1 MARRKFGDLII
12 LLPGITGSVLQRD
25 GKDVWAITPQSA
37 ISALFSLGSNIK
49 NLQLKG
55 KDDWTKD
62 DLGDGV
68 TAPRLV
74 QDVHLIPGFWQI
86 DGYTAVKTRL
96 FAELTLEEGKNW
108 FDYPYDWRR
117 DNRVHGRQLGERAP
131 KWLDAWRKASGNK
144 DAKLVLL
151 AHSMGGLVARDF
163 LERHEGWKITRHL
176 ITFGTPYRGSM
187 NAVSTLVN
195 GIDKGLGPISVDLS
209 PLVRSFPS
217 MHQLL
222 PIYPSVDV
230 GGKLVRPGE
239 VALPG
244 IDRALAAD
252 ALKFHRDIEAAVT
265 ANSANAA
272 YRNSATSY
280 QITPLVGIAQPTDQS
295 AKLTGSTVTT
305 YLSLGGDD
313 FGGDGTVPRLSAT
326 PIELSDA
333 NRETYLSTK
342 HGSLQNAEAAL
353 THVVGTLTRKSLTP
367 YRDLQDLPGSGLTL
381 DAPTVLGT
389 TQALD
394 ITVRTMSFGDT
405 VRAVVEDVATGRTVR
420 RRTIRRKRDGSF
432 PTTIP
437 PLDEGVYRVTVASV
451 SAEVEPVSDLV
462 TVINRR
468 KRNR

>member
-12 LLPGITGSVLQRD
+12 LLPGITGSVLQCN
-25 GKDVWAITPQSA
+25 GKDVWAITPASA
-37 ISALFSLGSNIK
+37 IAALFSLGNNIK
-49 NLQLKG
+49 DLQIKG

-86 DGYTAVKTRL
+86 DGYTAIKTRL

-117 DNRVHGRQLGERAP
+117 DNRVHGRQLGDRAP

-151 AHSMGGLVARDF
+151 AHSMGGLIARDF
-163 LERHEGWKITRHL
+163 LERHDGWKITRHL

-187 NAVSTLVN
+187 NAVSTLIN

-239 VALPG
+239 ATLPG
-244 IDRALAAD
+244 MSAALAAD

-265 ANSANAA
+265 ANSANPA
-272 YRNSATSY
+272 YRSGGY
-280 QITPLVGIAQPTDQS
+280 QITPIVGIAQPTDQS
-295 AKLTGSTVTT
+295 AKLTGATVAT

-313 FGGDGTVPRLSAT
+313 SGRRRHRAPRIGHPDRAVGLPAGDVRVDQAWLAAERRGCPHPGGRHGDPQEPRRAT
-326 PIELSDA
+326 A
-333 NRETYLSTK
+333 NCRSTA
-342 HGSLQNAEAAL
+342 S
-353 THVVGTLTRKSLTP
+353 R
-367 YRDLQDLPGSGLTL
+367 L
-381 DAPTVLGT
+381 DAPTVLST
-389 TQALD
+389 TQELD
-394 ITVRTMSFGDT
+394 LVVKTLGAPST
-405 VRAVVEDVATGRTVR
+405 VRALVEDVATGKAVR
-420 RRTIRRKRDGSF
+420 RRTLRRKRDGSF
-432 PTTIP
+432 PATIP
-437 PLDEGVYRVTVASV
+437 PLAEGVYRVTIASDD
-451 SAEVEPVSDLV
+451 EQMTPVSDLV
-462 TVINRR
+462 TVIDRR
-468 KRNR
+468 KRKR

>member
-12 LLPGITGSVLQRD
+12 LLPGITGSVLQCN
-25 GKDVWAITPQSA
+25 GKDVWAITPASA
-37 ISALFSLGSNIK
+37 IAALFSLGNNIK
-49 NLQLKG
+49 DLQIKG

-62 DLGDGV
+62 DLGDGG

-86 DGYTAVKTRL
+86 DGYTAIKTRL

-117 DNRVHGRQLGERAP
+117 DNRVHGRQLGDRAP

-151 AHSMGGLVARDF
+151 AHSMGGLIARDF
-163 LERHEGWKITRHL
+163 LERHDGWKITRHL
-176 ITFGTPYRGSM
+176 ITFGAPYRGSM
-187 NAVSTLVN
+187 NAVSTLIN

-239 VALPG
+239 ATLPG
-244 IDRALAAD
+244 MSAALAAD

-265 ANSANAA
+265 ANSANPA
-272 YRNSATSY
+272 YRSGGY
-280 QITPLVGIAQPTDQS
+280 QITPIVGIAQPTDQS
-295 AKLTGSTVTT
+295 AKLTGSAVAT

-313 FGGDGTVPRLSAT
+313 SGGDGTVPRVSAT
-326 PIELSDA
+326 PIELSDSP
-333 NRETYLSTK
+333 RETYVSTK
-342 HGSLQNAEAAL
+342 HASLQNAEAAL
-353 THVVGTLTRKSLTP
+353 TQVVGTVTRKSLAG
-367 YRDLQDLPGSGLTL
+367 YRDLPFNGFTL
-381 DAPTVLGT
+381 DAPTVLST
-389 TQALD
+389 TQELD
-394 ITVRTMSFGDT
+394 LVVKTLGAPST
-405 VRAVVEDVATGRTVR
+405 VRAVVEDVATGKTVR
-420 RRTIRRKRDGSF
+420 RRTLRRKRDGSF
-432 PTTIP
+432 PATIP
-437 PLDEGVYRVTVASV
+437 PLAEGLYRVTIASDD
-451 SAEVEPVSDLV
+451 EQMTPVSDLV
-462 TVINRR
+462 TVIDRR
-468 KRNR
+468 KRKR

>member
-12 LLPGITGSVLQRD
+12 LLPGITGSVLQCN
-25 GKDVWAITPQSA
+25 GKDVWAITPASA
-37 ISALFSLGSNIK
+37 IAALFSLGNNIK
-49 NLQLKG
+49 DLQIKG

-74 QDVHLIPGFWQI
+74 QDIHLIPGFWQI
-86 DGYTAVKTRL
+86 DGYTAIKTRL

-195 GIDKGLGPISVDLS
+195 GIDKGLGPISIDLS

-244 IDRALAAD
+244 MNKALAAD

-265 ANSANAA
+265 ANSAIAA
-272 YRNSATSY
+272 YRNGGY

-295 AKLTGSTVTT
+295 AKLTGSTVAT
-305 YLSLGGDD
+305 YTSLGGEDS
-313 FGGDGTVPRLSAT
+313 GGDGTVPRVSAT
-326 PIELSDA
+326 PIELSDSP
-333 NRETYLSTK
+333 RETYVSTK

-353 THVVGTLTRKSLTP
+353 THVVGTVTRKSLAG
-367 YRDLQDLPGSGLTL
+367 YRDLPFNGLTL

-389 TQALD
+389 TQELD
-394 ITVRTMSFGDT
+394 ITVRTLGAPSAM
-405 VRAVVEDVATGRTVR
+405 RAVVEDVATGRTVR
-420 RRTIRRKRDGSF
+420 QRTFRRKRDGSF

-437 PLDEGVYRVTVASV
+437 PLEEGVYRITVTSDSPEAT
-451 SAEVEPVSDLV
+451 PVSDLV

>member
-12 LLPGITGSVLQRD
+12 LLPGITGSVLQCN
-25 GKDVWAITPQSA
+25 GKDVWAITPASA
-37 ISALFSLGSNIK
+37 IAALFSLGNNIK
-49 NLQLKG
+49 DLQIKG
-55 KDDWTKD
+55 KDEWTKD

-86 DGYTAVKTRL
+86 DGYTAIKTRL

-117 DNRVHGRQLGERAP
+117 DNRVHGRQLGDRAP

-151 AHSMGGLVARDF
+151 AHSMGGLIARDF
-163 LERHEGWKITRHL
+163 LERHDGWKITRHL
-176 ITFGTPYRGSM
+176 ITFGAPYRGSM
-187 NAVSTLVN
+187 NAVSTLIN

-239 VALPG
+239 ATLPG
-244 IDRALAAD
+244 MSAALAAD

-265 ANSANAA
+265 ANSANPA
-272 YRNSATSY
+272 YRSGGY
-280 QITPLVGIAQPTDQS
+280 QITPIVGIAQPTDQS
-295 AKLTGSTVTT
+295 AKLTGSTVAT

-313 FGGDGTVPRLSAT
+313 SGGDGTVPRVSAT
-326 PIELSDA
+326 PIELSDSP
-333 NRETYLSTK
+333 RETYVSTK
-342 HGSLQNAEAAL
+342 HASLQNAEAAL
-353 THVVGTLTRKSLTP
+353 TQVVGTVTRKSLAG
-367 YRDLQDLPGSGLTL
+367 YRDLPFNGFTL
-381 DAPTVLGT
+381 DAPTVLST
-389 TQALD
+389 TQELD
-394 ITVRTMSFGDT
+394 LVVKTLGAPST
-405 VRAVVEDVATGRTVR
+405 VRAVVEDVATGKTVR
-420 RRTIRRKRDGSF
+420 RRTLRRKRDGSF
-432 PTTIP
+432 PATIP
-437 PLDEGVYRVTVASV
+437 PLAEGLYRVTIASDD
-451 SAEVEPVSDLV
+451 EQMTPVSDLV
-462 TVINRR
+462 TVIDRR
-468 KRNR
+468 KRKR

>member
-37 ISALFSLGSNIK
+37 IAALFSLGSNIK
-49 NLQLKG
+49 DLQIKG

-74 QDVHLIPGFWQI
+74 QDIHLIPGFWQI
-86 DGYTAVKTRL
+86 DGYTAIKTRL
-96 FAELTLEEGKNW
+96 FAELTIEEGKNW

-195 GIDKGLGPISVDLS
+195 GIDKGLGPISIDLS

-230 GGKLVRPGE
+230 GGKLVRPGD

-244 IDRALAAD
+244 MDKALAAD
-252 ALKFHRDIEAAVT
+252 ALRFHRDIEAAVT
-265 ANSANAA
+265 ANSAIAA
-272 YRNSATSY
+272 YRSGGY
-280 QITPLVGIAQPTDQS
+280 QITPIVGIAQPTDQS
-295 AKLTGSTVTT
+295 AKLTGSTVAT
-305 YLSLGGDD
+305 YTSLSGEDM
-313 FGGDGTVPRLSAT
+313 GGDGTVPRISAT
-326 PIELSDA
+326 PIELSDSP
-333 NRETYLSTK
+333 RETYVSTK
-342 HGSLQNAEAAL
+342 HGSLQDAEAAL
-353 THVVGTLTRKSLTP
+353 TQVVGTVTRKSLAQ
-367 YRDLQDLPGSGLTL
+367 YKDLPFNGFTVH
-381 DAPTVLGT
+381 APTVLGT
-389 TQALD
+389 TQELD
-394 ITVRTMSFGDT
+394 IVVTTLGAPST
-405 VRAVVEDVATGRTVR
+405 VRAVIEDVATGRTIR
-420 RRTIRRKRDGSF
+420 RRTLRRKRDGSF

-437 PLDEGVYRVTVASV
+437 PLPEGVYRVTVASD
-451 SAEVEPVSDLV
+451 SPEMTPVSDLL
-462 TVINRR
+462 TVVNRR